1 MSIRNSVQLSSDVQL
16 SKFATDCFWTS
27 SSWRAFASS
36 SAADGATPMPFFVIQ
51 MLYLIHSCFLR
62 CFCLCDD

>member
-1 MSIRNSVQLSSDVQL
+1 MSVRNSVQLSSDVQL

-27 SSWRAFASS
+27 SWRAFASS

-51 MLYLIHSCFLR
+51 NALSDPFL
-62 CFCLCDD
+62 FSSLLLFM

>member
-1 MSIRNSVQLSSDVQL
+1 MSIQNSVQLSSDVHL
-16 SKFATDCFWTS
+16 SKFAPNCFWT

-51 MLYLIHSCFLR
+51 MHYLIHSSFL
-62 CFCLCDD
+62 CCSWLCDD